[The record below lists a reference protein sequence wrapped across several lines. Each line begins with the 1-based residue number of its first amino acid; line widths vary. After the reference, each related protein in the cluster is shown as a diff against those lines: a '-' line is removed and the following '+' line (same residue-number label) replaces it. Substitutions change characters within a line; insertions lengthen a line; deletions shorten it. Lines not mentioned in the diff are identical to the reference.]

1 MCWLQQRSLMLRCQ
15 HMDFTQPSL
24 IPGCSRHAA
33 PQVLPPWRTCGFN
46 PQARTKCPNS
56 YAVAFTVC
64 HWQMK
69 SFCVRLQLLSFCSR
83 TGLIVSF
90 GGAST
95 INSSID
101 VNSSVCL
108 GFAAPPHP
116 GAARFP
122 TSCSG
127 TSCLHAVLHIRP
139 VFLETRK
146 HHLFSALISFVVFVS
161 AGLLSFVGLYLLFGY
176 GASLLCNLI
185 GFAYPAYL
193 SYVSR
198 WPLNTTH
205 RITS

>member
-1 MCWLQQRSLMLRCQ
+1 MLLPRF
-15 HMDFTQPSL
+15 FTHEGHVVL
-24 IPGCSRHAA
+24 IHTQGQNVQIVMQS
-33 PQVLPPWRTCGFN
+33 
-46 PQARTKCPNS
+46 
-56 YAVAFTVC
+56 AFTVC
-64 HWQMK
+64 HWQIK

-83 TGLIVSF
+83 TGSIVSF

-101 VNSSVCL
+101 LNSSVCL

-116 GAARFP
+116 GAACFP

-127 TSCLHAVLHIRP
+127 TSCLLNIRP
-139 VFLETRK
+139 VFQETRK
-146 HHLFSALISFVVFVS
+146 HHLFSALTSFVVIVS

-198 WPLNTTH
+198 
-205 RITS
+205 